1 MSTHTQTT
9 NIGVIDGGVD
19 DDDGDGGVGNGG
31 DGVLLVLASMIHP
44 FFPS

>member
-1 MSTHTQTT
+1 MSTHTPTT
-9 NIGVIDGGVD
+9 NSGVIDGV
-19 DDDGDGGVGNGG
+19 DDDGDGGVSNGG